1 MRISDWSSDVCSSDL
16 ASILVGV
23 AVGWLVVNRMVIR
36 RLHRLADSMR
46 TIAGGEH
53 DVEVDTRGRDE
64 VTEMAHAV
72 AVFRDNAIEM
82 ERMRGAQV
90 AAERRASEDP
100 QVPRGPGAEGSRRR
114 HHGHAPPPGRAAR
127 GKT

>member
-1 MRISDWSSDVCSSDL
+1 
-16 ASILVGV
+16 
-23 AVGWLVVNRMVIR
+23 MVIR

-46 TIAGGEH
+46 AIAGGNH

-82 ERMRGAQV
+82 ERMRGDQV
-90 AAERRASEDP
+90 AAERRASEER
-100 QVPRGPGAEGSRRR
+100 QVQRVQLADALESRVKGIVDRLGEAAR
-114 HHGHAPPPGRAAR
+114 EMNGHEIGRASCR
-127 GKT
+127 ERVCQYV